1 MERNMK
7 YEKAMQELE
16 QIVSQMED
24 GVLDMDSMLQKLKR
38 AQELVKMCRDKLT
51 KTEAEINA
59 MLSEGDKKQE

>member
-1 MERNMK
+1 MK

-16 QIVSQMED
+16 QIASQMED

>member
-16 QIVSQMED
+16 QIASQMED

>member
-59 MLSEGDKKQE
+59 MLSESDKKQE

>member
-1 MERNMK
+1 MK